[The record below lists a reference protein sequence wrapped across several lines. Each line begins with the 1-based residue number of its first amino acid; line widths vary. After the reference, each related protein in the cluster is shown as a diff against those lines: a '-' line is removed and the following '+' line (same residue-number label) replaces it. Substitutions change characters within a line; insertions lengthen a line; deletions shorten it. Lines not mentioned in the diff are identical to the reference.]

1 MVEAARGL
9 SSSYSWDILVGD
21 TQCNST
27 VGPLTAVDMVYKHK
41 PQLFLGKMTILAEQK
56 PQTFINAAKQINK
69 IQYLNSPPKK
79 EYLLKINIHYIL
91 GPVCPYV
98 LSPVSR

>member
-1 MVEAARGL
+1 
-9 SSSYSWDILVGD
+9 
-21 TQCNST
+21 
-27 VGPLTAVDMVYKHK
+27 
-41 PQLFLGKMTILAEQK
+41 MTILAEQK